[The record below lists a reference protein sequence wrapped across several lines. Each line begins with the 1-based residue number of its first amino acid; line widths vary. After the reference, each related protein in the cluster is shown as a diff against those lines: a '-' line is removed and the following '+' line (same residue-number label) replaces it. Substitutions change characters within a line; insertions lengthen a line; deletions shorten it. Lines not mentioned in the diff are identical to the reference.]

1 MPAACTGIFTIR
13 PSSGRFPNCLSRA
26 CLEGQETVNG
36 VIGPLAKS
44 LDEIVLWARVI
55 VDQEPWIRDPRCLPI
70 PWRCVE
76 TKERLKIGVLWNDG
90 FVTPTPP
97 VARALK
103 ETIQKL
109 EAAGHEIITWA
120 STEHMEMLVLL
131 GGIFLADGGR
141 SVRKLLEPTGEPFRP
156 EMKPYEEANE
166 KSVYDLWQMHV
177 NRNNL
182 CKSYLDRW
190 NETGIDTILCEAAAF
205 NKTAFSVY

>member
-1 MPAACTGIFTIR
+1 M
-13 PSSGRFPNCLSRA
+13 
-26 CLEGQETVNG
+26 NG

-109 EAAGHEIITWA
+109 EVAGHEIITWA